1 MSISKSLLKDF
12 VSILSEF
19 GYKAKEDCCN
29 YNNLEFLW
37 VIIINIR
44 ENMKKEIDYTLR
56 MNFNLCLFMEEEEE
70 AKELNSELF
79 KINHLLDQRIYRLDN
94 NPEKGLKDFHKILI
108 STYGNIDSFINEFT
122 VIKENLSFIRKRKDR
137 ELISKY
143 IYLKKISLPVKGYE
157 ELRMALITILKKFK
171 ELKLLITNPEILNDF
186 EKEMDFFIRRYQSFY
201 KYEHERFHKRL
212 RHFYIQLYSLQEY
225 KALEC
230 LSKIKIINVAY
241 NLKPIKKYID
251 TFFPDECTIKNL
263 EEILDKQVKCS
274 CGFTLGE
281 TLSIPS
287 LNKIKPM
294 LRKGINE
301 YIEKIQSPRFK
312 PLFNNYLCY
321 NVNSAVKKF
330 FDFKIDKV
338 GGNIDYIDETLV
350 SEINKA
356 LSNTYPLRI
365 SIEEIMAEITGTYP
379 AAELDLLA
387 QDIKEKVMEIIK
399 GKIRGMGKLNYNDI
413 IINLVN

>member
-1 MSISKSLLKDF
+1 MSLSESLLNDF

-19 GYKAKEDCCN
+19 GYKVNEDYCN
-29 YNNLEFLW
+29 CNHQEYLW
-37 VIIINIR
+37 EIIINIR

-56 MNFNLCLFMEEEEE
+56 MNFNLCILMEEEEE

-94 NPEKGLKDFHKILI
+94 NPVKGLRAFHKILI
-108 STYGNIDSFINEFT
+108 STYGNINSFIKEFT

-137 ELISKY
+137 ELISRY

-171 ELKLLITNPEILNDF
+171 ELKLLITNPDILNGF
-186 EKEMDFFIRRYQSFY
+186 EKEMDLFIRRYQSFY

-230 LSKIKIINVAY
+230 LSKINIINVAY

-251 TFFPDECTIKNL
+251 TFFPDECSTKNL

-281 TLSIPS
+281 ILSVPS

-301 YIEKIQSPRFK
+301 YLDKIQSPRFK
-312 PLFNNYLCY
+312 PFFNNYLSY
-321 NVNSAVKKF
+321 NENSVLNKF
-330 FDFKIDKV
+330 LDFKIDKV
-338 GGNIDYIDETLV
+338 GGNIDYINETLV

-356 LSNTYPLRI
+356 LNNTYPLRI

-379 AAELDLLA
+379 VAELDLLT

-399 GKIRGMGKLNYNDI
+399 GKIRGMEKVNYNDI